1 LVDRLKDEL
10 SEIKEP
16 DTGERLFTNIFRSDE
31 LYSGPVAGYAPDVIL
46 DAYGSQWNIRTRQPA
61 PHKGRQ
67 HSRYFITFDQNRD
80 YGWHSPDGVF
90 VFSGR
95 AVQPSQTAHAGHVMD
110 VPATLLHIYDVPVP
124 EDWDGRV
131 MFDLLAPE
139 LSRRPLR
146 MQPGDAG
153 LKPLAENAY
162 SSEEADLVVNHLRAL
177 GYLD

>member
-1 LVDRLKDEL
+1 M
-10 SEIKEP
+10 
-16 DTGERLFTNIFRSDE
+16 TA
-31 LYSGPVAGYAPDVIL
+31 SGQDG
-46 DAYGSQWNIRTRQPA
+46 
-61 PHKGRQ
+61 
-67 HSRYFITFDQNRD
+67 HSRHADRHRQYVCD
-80 YGWHSPDGVF
+80 WHQRRV
-90 VFSGR
+90 
-95 AVQPSQTAHAGHVMD
+95 VQPSQTAHAGHVMD